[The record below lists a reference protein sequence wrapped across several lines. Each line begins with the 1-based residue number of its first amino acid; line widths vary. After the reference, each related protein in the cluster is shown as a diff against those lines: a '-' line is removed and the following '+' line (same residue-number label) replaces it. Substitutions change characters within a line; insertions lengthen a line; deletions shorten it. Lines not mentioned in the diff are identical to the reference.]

1 MTNLPSL
8 PPLPASGST
17 PPMGSLPVDYRVRQ
31 RDYLLD
37 ISRAM
42 TSQLTLEKVLNLILK
57 AAASMLDGVVGMVGL
72 HEPDEK
78 FRVRA
83 AFGVEAAQISI
94 FEPMMDNVV
103 GADGRGLNQEAVN
116 SRARQI
122 RDQLATI
129 DIHVRQVIAM
139 PMFIREE
146 MVGAIFIF
154 RSERGQAHED
164 DVSILQ
170 SFADQAAIAVH
181 NASLYQSISDEQ
193 QRLAAILEH
202 SADGIMILDSLNR
215 VRRFNKALGRITGW
229 QPSEAI
235 GEFHDT
241 VIKWVRLEEG
251 IPLTQA
257 IRDGHLTEGTDALY
271 AEGDLVRPDGTRIS
285 VAITY
290 APLSDETGE
299 LHNIIANVRDIT
311 HFRKAREMQSTFVS
325 VVSHELKTP
334 VALIK
339 GYASTLRRP
348 DAKWDNKTILDSL
361 QVIEEESDRLNE
373 LIDNLL
379 TASKLQVNEFKLNN
393 VGDVN
398 LEQVAQRNMARFSMN
413 NPNHQLSVQF
423 VPAFPCVQGDEQR
436 LRQVFDNLISN
447 AIKYSPKGGPVRV
460 IGTFDAD
467 YVYVAIHD
475 QGIGLPRD
483 EQDRIFQRFYRVD
496 DALSRQ
502 TQGTGL
508 GLYLSKA
515 LIEAHGGTITVESQ
529 PEKGSTFT
537 IRLPNTG
544 C

>member
-1 MTNLPSL
+1 MTNLPTVPSM
-8 PPLPASGST
+8 PT
-17 PPMGSLPVDYRVRQ
+17 PSAGGLPVDYRVRQ

-78 FRVRA
+78 FKVRA
-83 AFGVEAAQISI
+83 AFGVEAQQISI

-241 VIKWVRLEEG
+241 VIKWARLEEG
-251 IPLTQA
+251 VPLTQA
-257 IRDGHLTEGTDALY
+257 IRDGHLTKGTDALY

-398 LEQVAQRNMARFSMN
+398 LEQVVQRNMARFSVN
-413 NPNHQLSVQF
+413 NPSHKLSAQF
-423 VPAFPCVQGDEQR
+423 APGFPCVQGDEQR

-447 AIKYSPKGGPVRV
+447 AIKYSPKGGAVRL

-467 YVYVAIHD
+467 NVYVAIED
-475 QGIGLPRD
+475 QGVGLPKD

-529 PEKGSTFT
+529 PERGSTFT